1 MALMDSPTIALRR
14 DVQNLLKMVHSRVL
28 YVKASKNT
36 QYPYIVYKISDMGD
50 SKKLELDYWDR
61 NSDSAEIETMA
72 DDVKEILDQ
81 CVLTNEQHCL
91 IFYHGQDRQP
101 LTDDDP
107 QILRINESYEIR
119 YFGKD

>member
-1 MALMDSPTIALRR
+1 MDSPTIALRR
-14 DVQNLLKMVHSRVL
+14 DVHNLLKMAHNRVL

-61 NSDSAEIETMA
+61 NSDSQKI
-72 DDVKEILDQ
+72 
-81 CVLTNEQHCL
+81 EQHCL